1 MGKHKKEPKYNVLSI
16 RLTEEE
22 KKIMSKMM
30 RETRKSVSVIM
41 REAMHNYT
49 SLLTTV
55 SPGEYNF
62 D

>member
-16 RLTEEE
+16 RLTDEE
-22 KKIMSKMM
+22 KEFMSKMM
-30 RETRKSVSVIM
+30 RETRKSVSVLM

-49 SLLTTV
+49 SLLKAAP
-55 SPGEYNF
+55 SGEYNF